1 MAFRK
6 KYLIWNLEHKQESLS
21 WRGSGMDKNRE
32 NYSKMEEPVQRQE
45 FVKENKMLSSV
56 PG

>member
-1 MAFRK
+1 
-6 KYLIWNLEHKQESLS
+6 
-21 WRGSGMDKNRE
+21 MDKNRE